1 MARDKKRAFGLII
14 MGILCI
20 ALGIFMM
27 VRSESFKQILLIALG
42 AVALASSIVSM
53 VTIKRYQ
60 SSKISFNSTL
70 FKGIT
75 GIIVGILA
83 IILPIIASQESWNFI
98 MYILGAQFALGA
110 IILFIDAAALKE
122 SEFFSKPLIIEG
134 IVSLLFALFLFAFPR
149 EVASLLITLLA
160 IIVMIVGL
168 TFILIGYFSSK
179 RKRDKDIETSFEVL
193 KEE

>member
-1 MARDKKRAFGLII
+1 
-14 MGILCI
+14 
-20 ALGIFMM
+20 
-27 VRSESFKQILLIALG
+27 
-42 AVALASSIVSM
+42 
-53 VTIKRYQ
+53 
-60 SSKISFNSTL
+60 
-70 FKGIT
+70 
-75 GIIVGILA
+75 
-83 IILPIIASQESWNFI
+83 